1 MKKAQSISINTIII
15 AAIALAVL
23 VVLFM
28 VFTGRMGNWIKGTD
42 EATNCPQGCK
52 AGGFKDGSPI
62 DETSIGSCSGSSGTI
77 LPGYRIIEN
86 GVPKKCC
93 CTPS

>member
-28 VFTGRMGNWIKGTD
+28 VFTGKIGNFVKTSD
-42 EATNCPQGCK
+42 AVTSCQQTCK
-52 AGGFKDGSPI
+52 ATAKTNAPLVDENQDCTLGQEFGGFVTD
-62 DETSIGSCSGSSGTI
+62 SGV
-77 LPGYRIIEN
+77 R
-86 GVPKKCC
+86 KKCC
-93 CTPS
+93 CQA